1 MAVGERLG
9 HGEQHVAVG
18 VVGDLGRRGPG
29 QHGDGRHRA
38 RCRAELLDQPG
49 QPVHADSRQARTAQ
63 DGEDIARGDAAG
75 QALRQLAVVDRLAAE
90 VALHEAVVA
99 DDDALDELFVHLVL
113 LVDELV
119 GDGALMAR
127 RGDGPVD
134 GRVRRRGVV
143 VGGRVAQQVDDPV
156 EVGFGADGQFDR
168 RHPGAEAGADVGQ
181 GAIEVRPFAIQLVD
195 DDHPGQA
202 QPGRGA
208 PGVFGL
214 GLDAVG
220 GADDHDGQ
228 VGAGQG
234 RQHFGGEVRVAGSVE
249 QVHLHPVHRDRC
261 QGGGDGQM
269 ARDLLGLEITGR
281 GPFFHGA
288 PAGQGAGRRQEGFG
302 EGRLAGA
309 VMADEG
315 DVSDCGRV
323 VWHWSLRPCCTGV
336 AVAVA

>member
-1 MAVGERLG
+1 MRGARDRDRLALGGQRVPGARPVQAGDGDEIARHDRSGGRGGMSGECLQRVEALLAACAGVDEDGVRGQRARDHLAQRHLPRVAVGERLG
-9 HGEQHVAVG
+9 HREQHVAIG

-38 RCRAELLDQPG
+38 GCRAELLDQPG
-49 QPVHADSRQARTAQ
+49 QPVHPDSRQARTAQ

-113 LVDELV
+113 LVDQLV
-119 GDGALMAR
+119 GDGALVAR
-127 RGDGPVD
+127 RRDGPVD

-156 EVGFGADGQFDR
+156 EVGFGPDGQFHR
-168 RHPGAEAGADVGQ
+168 RHPGSEAGADVGQ
-181 GAIEVRPFAIQLVD
+181 GAIEVRPLAIQLVD

-202 QPGRGA
+202 EPGRGA

-228 VGAGQG
+228 VGAGQSASAF
-234 RQHFGGEVRVAGSVE
+234 RRRSPRSRACRAG
-249 QVHLHPVHRDRC
+249 
-261 QGGGDGQM
+261 
-269 ARDLLGLEITGR
+269 
-281 GPFFHGA
+281 
-288 PAGQGAGRRQEGFG
+288 
-302 EGRLAGA
+302 
-309 VMADEG
+309 
-315 DVSDCGRV
+315 
-323 VWHWSLRPCCTGV
+323 
-336 AVAVA
+336 